1 MEKDKEK
8 LIHKKKPIRM
18 TLSRGFRIL
27 LFFVLVS
34 VEFAINISSGLLSS
48 ASKNIKKTL
57 VMKDAEFGL
66 FGTFNGLGRVI
77 GSSIF
82 IIIVNYFNRKWVFAL
97 FVLVKSFLLCCFKLT
112 TQKYL
117 LIGTRFFIGIVHMP
131 PSIYIP
137 VWIDQFGV
145 QKLKTMFMTIVQVV
159 MPTGKV
165 AGYLLH
171 ALFGEDNWQN
181 GFVFEGVYLFC
192 V

>member
-66 FGTFNGLGRVI
+66 FGTFNGLGLVI

-117 LIGTRFFIGIVHMP
+117 LIVFYSVLFFILYYNCLFLLKKIITVIRILSFQQC
-131 PSIYIP
+131 PSTK
-137 VWIDQFGV
+137 Q
-145 QKLKTMFMTIVQVV
+145 
-159 MPTGKV
+159 
-165 AGYLLH
+165 
-171 ALFGEDNWQN
+171 LFSFLRLN
-181 GFVFEGVYLFC
+181 
-192 V
+192 